1 MSTLSPGFFICH
13 TSCARPR
20 PTLWPGAAD
29 EPSSRNEQGLLGLVA
44 ELLRK
49 FLTKVLGIPEDTA
62 EEEACLME
70 HAISDESFKKWNSYI
85 KQLDL

>member
-1 MSTLSPGFFICH
+1 MLFRS
-13 TSCARPR
+13 
-20 PTLWPGAAD
+20 
-29 EPSSRNEQGLLGLVA
+29 
-44 ELLRK
+44 
-49 FLTKVLGIPEDTA
+49 LTKVLGIPEDTA